1 MRKISQ
7 INEGFW
13 KDSIKRAKDNTERI
27 EDHIPDSN
35 VYDLKEVDLG
45 LPFYVAD
52 KTLTLNGSAEIRFK
66 EFEYDGDGEKINKL
80 GWRIPT
86 ENELRLILNEGTITR
101 KVVNIYHYYILEKDG
116 KEIVMGPHHG
126 LDTFGLWCEFNKKE
140 IALIAPMFF
149 LEYNQKYNKINIVN
163 STDVVTR
170 KHEILLVKDKK
181 E

>member
-1 MRKISQ
+1 M
-7 INEGFW
+7 
-13 KDSIKRAKDNTERI
+13 
-27 EDHIPDSN
+27 
-35 VYDLKEVDLG
+35 DLG

-52 KTLTLNGSAEIRFK
+52 KTLTLNGSPEIRFK
-66 EFEYDGDGEKINKL
+66 EYECGEEGEKINKL

-86 ENELRLILNEGTITR
+86 ENELRRILNEGTITR

-126 LDTFGLWCEFNKKE
+126 LDTFALWSELNKKE
-140 IALIAPMFF
+140 ISLITPIFF
-149 LEYNQKYNKINIVN
+149 LEYNQKYKKIHIVN
-163 STDVVTR
+163 STDVKTR